1 MLGEDP
7 STRQARGSPTRTRPE
22 QGSAPRVDLTGPG
35 VEGREPQ
42 NAGLEPPEGGWELN
56 AGLGEPPAP
65 NLASRAPLHVMGS
78 LRPRFSSL
86 LSSLL
91 CAFPSAR
98 RTNTGSAISF
108 P

>member
-7 STRQARGSPTRTRPE
+7 SARQARGSPTRTRPE

-35 VEGREPQ
+35 VERREPQ
-42 NAGLEPPEGGWELN
+42 NAGVEPAEGGRELN
-56 AGLGEPPAP
+56 TGLGELPAP
-65 NLASRAPLHVMGS
+65 NLASGAPLHAMGS

-91 CAFPSAR
+91 CAFPQC
-98 RTNTGSAISF
+98 TKN
-108 P
+108 